1 MPNPGEDRGVSNHDW
16 LYWFRHSA
24 PYINAHRDRV
34 VVITLGGDALAHP
47 NLTTIIHDIA
57 LLSSLGVKLVVAF
70 GARPQI
76 RERLDEAGET
86 SGYQGRLRVTTEA
99 QLPLV
104 LEAVGRA
111 RALLES
117 RMSMG
122 LANSPMHGARIRVAS
137 GNWLTA
143 RPIGVIGGV
152 DHGYTGHVRRVDA
165 ASIHQQLAVG
175 QVVLLPPVGYSAT
188 GDAFNLSHEEVA
200 GEAAAA
206 LEADKL
212 ILFSNRNGIPSESGD
227 VVRELNGARAR
238 ELLGGNH
245 LGEDDTATLSAA
257 VNACDR
263 HVRRAHIISYRH
275 EGALLEELF
284 TLDGLGT
291 LVTDDDYEHIRIA
304 TPEDINGIQE
314 LIQPLEAK
322 GVLVSRPRD
331 LIETEIDRFLVDERD
346 GRVVGC
352 AALYPYPSSAMMEL
366 ACFAVSPDYRGGGR
380 GDRLLAMVERHAR
393 AEGLGELFVLTT
405 QTSHWFA
412 ERGFESVGPEA
423 LPPEKRRDY
432 DTGRN
437 SRIFLKR
444 L

>member
-1 MPNPGEDRGVSNHDW
+1 MSDHDW

-24 PYINAHRDRV
+24 PYINAHRGQV
-34 VVITLGGDALAHP
+34 VVINLGGDALAHP

-57 LLSSLGVKLVVAF
+57 LLASLGVRLVLAF

-76 RERLDEAGET
+76 RQRLEQAGET
-86 SGYQGRLRVTTEA
+86 SGYQRGLRVTTES

-104 LEAVGRA
+104 LEAVGRV

-117 RMSMG
+117 RLSMG
-122 LANSPMHGARIRVAS
+122 LANSPMHGAQIRVAS

-143 RPIGVIGGV
+143 RPIGVIEGV
-152 DHGYTGHVRRVDA
+152 DHGYTGRVRRVDV
-165 ASIHQQLAVG
+165 ASIQEQLALG

-212 ILFSNRNGIPSESGD
+212 ILFSNRNGIPDTSGD
-227 VVRELNGARAR
+227 LVRELSVALAR
-238 ELLGGNH
+238 ELLNGGS
-245 LGEDDTATLSAA
+245 LEDDDAA
-257 VNACDR
+257 ALGAAANACDR
-263 HVRRAHIISYRH
+263 NVRRAHVISYER

-284 TLDGLGT
+284 TRDGLGT
-291 LVTDDDYEHIRIA
+291 LVTDDDYEHLRFA
-304 TPEDINGIQE
+304 TPEDINGIQQ
-314 LIQPLEAK
+314 LIQPLEAR
-322 GVLVSRPRD
+322 GILVSRPRD

-346 GRVVGC
+346 GQVVGC

-366 ACFAVSPDYRGGGR
+366 ACFAVSRDYQGGGR

-437 SRIFLKR
+437 SLVFVKKL
-444 L
+444 

>member
-1 MPNPGEDRGVSNHDW
+1 MSDQDW

-24 PYINAHRDRV
+24 PYINAHRGRV

-57 LLSSLGVKLVVAF
+57 LLASLGVRLVVAF

-86 SGYQGRLRVTTEA
+86 SGYQGRLRVTTET

-104 LEAVGRA
+104 LEAVGRV

-117 RMSMG
+117 HLSMG
-122 LANSPMHGARIRVAS
+122 VANSPMHGAQIRVAS
-137 GNWLTA
+137 GNWVTA
-143 RPIGVIGGV
+143 RPIGVIEGV
-152 DHGYTGHVRRVDA
+152 DHGYTGRVRRVDA
-165 ASIHQQLAVG
+165 ASIREQLSLG
-175 QVVLLPPVGYSAT
+175 QVVLLPPLGYSAT

-212 ILFSNRNGIPSESGD
+212 IVFSDRSGIPDAGGELI
-227 VVRELNGARAR
+227 REVSVARAR
-238 ELLGGNH
+238 ELLSEGH
-245 LGEDDTATLSAA
+245 LGEDDAA
-257 VNACDR
+257 ALEAAANACDR
-263 HVRRAHIISYRH
+263 NVRRAHIISYGR

-291 LVTDDDYEHIRIA
+291 LVTDDDYEHIRFA

-322 GVLVSRPRD
+322 GILVSRPRD
-331 LIETEIDRFLVDERD
+331 LIETEVDRFLVDERD

-366 ACFAVSPDYRGGGR
+366 ACFAVNPDYQGGGR
-380 GDRLLAMVERHAR
+380 GDRMLAMVERHAR

-412 ERGFESVGPEA
+412 ERGFEPVGADA

-432 DTGRN
+432 DTDRN
-437 SRIFLKR
+437 SRIFVKQL
-444 L
+444 

>member
-1 MPNPGEDRGVSNHDW
+1 MSNHDW

-24 PYINAHRDRV
+24 PYINAHRGRV
-34 VVITLGGDALAHP
+34 VVVTLGGDALAHP

-57 LLSSLGVKLVVAF
+57 LLASLGVRLVVAF

-86 SGYQGRLRVTTEA
+86 SGYQGRLRVTTET

-104 LEAVGRA
+104 LEAVGRV

-122 LANSPMHGARIRVAS
+122 LANSPMHGAQMRVAS

-143 RPIGVIGGV
+143 RPIGVINGV
-152 DHGYTGHVRRVDA
+152 DHGYTGRVRRVDV
-165 ASIHQQLAVG
+165 ASIRQQLDAG
-175 QVVLLPPVGYSAT
+175 QVVLLPPMGYSAT

-212 ILFSNRNGIPSESGD
+212 ILFSGHNGIPDGTSGELI
-227 VVRELNGARAR
+227 RELNVARAR
-238 ELLGGNH
+238 ELLTGDS
-245 LGEDDTATLSAA
+245 LGEDDAA
-257 VNACDR
+257 ALRAAANACDR
-263 HVRRAHIISYRH
+263 NVRRAHIISYQH

-291 LVTDDDYEHIRIA
+291 LVTDDDYEHIRVA

-322 GVLVSRPRD
+322 GILVSRPRD
-331 LIETEIDRFLVDERD
+331 LIETEVDRFLVDERD
-346 GRVVGC
+346 GRVIGC
-352 AALYPYPSSAMMEL
+352 AALYPHPSSAMMEL
-366 ACFAVSPDYRGGGR
+366 ACFAVSPDYQGGGR
-380 GDRLLAMVERHAR
+380 GDRLLAMVERYAR

-412 ERGFESVGPEA
+412 ERGFEPTGPEA

-437 SRIFLKR
+437 SRIFVKR